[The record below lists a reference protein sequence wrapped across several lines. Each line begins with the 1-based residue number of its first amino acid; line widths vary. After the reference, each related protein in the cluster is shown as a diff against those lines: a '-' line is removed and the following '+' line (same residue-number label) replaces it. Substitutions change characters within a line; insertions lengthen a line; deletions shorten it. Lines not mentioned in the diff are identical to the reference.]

1 MGIINKRRR
10 IIAIGRSAAGQPFQV
25 TTAVAPPADFA
36 AAVAAVDSRLPVQW
50 TAAQHDAID
59 NEVIGAE
66 FSRTPFLY

>member
-1 MGIINKRRR
+1 MGIISKRPR
-10 IIAIGRSAAGQPFQV
+10 IIAIGRSVNGQPFQV
-25 TTAVAPPADFA
+25 IAAVAPPADFA

-66 FSRTPFLY
+66 ICQTPWKW